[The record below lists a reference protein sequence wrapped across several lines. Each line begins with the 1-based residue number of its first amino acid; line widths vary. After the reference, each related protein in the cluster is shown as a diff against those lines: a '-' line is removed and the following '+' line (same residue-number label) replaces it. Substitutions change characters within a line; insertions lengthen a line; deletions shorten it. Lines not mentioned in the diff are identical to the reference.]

1 MRETVVLRPGHPD
14 DAPMVAAL
22 ATQVFLD
29 TYATHG
35 IRPDMAR
42 EVFEEYSG
50 PAFAARLAE
59 ARRRFVLAVTGE
71 AIVGFAE
78 LLLPP
83 VTSPIPSVSGS
94 ELVRLYV
101 QPRAQ
106 RSGTGTRLLTEAER
120 MCSTASLWL
129 TAWDRN
135 TGALAFYRRSGYF
148 EAGDTIYKF
157 QGNSYT
163 NRVLVKRLNAH

>member
-1 MRETVVLRPGHPD
+1 
-14 DAPMVAAL
+14 MVGAL

-59 ARRRFVLAVTGE
+59 TRRRFVLAVTGR

-78 LLLPP
+78 LLLPRRP
-83 VTSPIPSVSGS
+83 LLAGSSRQQKSARKRYDIVSV
-94 ELVRLYV
+94 
-101 QPRAQ
+101 
-106 RSGTGTRLLTEAER
+106 
-120 MCSTASLWL
+120 
-129 TAWDRN
+129 AW
-135 TGALAFYRRSGYF
+135 
-148 EAGDTIYKF
+148 
-157 QGNSYT
+157 
-163 NRVLVKRLNAH
+163 